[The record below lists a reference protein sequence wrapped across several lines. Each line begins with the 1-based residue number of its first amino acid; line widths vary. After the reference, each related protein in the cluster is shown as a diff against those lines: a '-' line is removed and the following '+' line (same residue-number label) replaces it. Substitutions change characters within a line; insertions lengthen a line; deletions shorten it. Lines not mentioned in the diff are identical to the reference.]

1 MHECCIGP
9 DLRKIVRVLKEVT
22 EWEILSLL
30 LDVES
35 RVRNWI
41 KDDCLRQ
48 KNVATCYRMEL
59 VQHYCDKTDRS
70 LRQVANDMADV
81 LDRMDMKKQADKL
94 RLLTFSKLCCES
106 NGYVITL
113 PTSRSS

>member
-48 KNVATCYRMEL
+48 KYVATCHRMEL

-81 LDRMDMKKQADKL
+81 LENRMRMKKQAGKL
-94 RLLTFSKLCCES
+94 RKLMFSKLCS
-106 NGYVITL
+106 YAVNL
-113 PTSRSS
+113 MDML